1 MAYDNERRK
10 YNKAPFRFI
19 EIEVDA
25 TTYRFGEN
33 LSPLPNGF
41 DGEPT
46 LLGVSMS
53 AAQIDLSGGF
63 GLRAS
68 ASVSI
73 SESMTFT
80 EYGATIASP
89 MRFWACWRAANPN
102 YKNQRISVYSGYV
115 PDNEF
120 DISNFI
126 RRDYII
132 DTFAWAKDGVQI
144 SLVDPLKLA
153 NNNNAK
159 YPLESTGFL
168 SLDINDVVTTAT
180 LAPLGIGDTEYPA
193 ASSGDSST
201 WYFVRINDE
210 IMQVTNRASDTL
222 TIVRGQFNTIASDHN
237 ADDTVQYCL
246 YYDTQ
251 TVSAIAYDLV
261 VNGAGIDPAYINQ
274 VAWDA
279 ESSANFPNTYDSIIT
294 EPTGVKDLIEEF
306 SQSAPHYYYYDERV
320 NKIQF
325 VALKPPPVGG
335 QLLTYEGNLLRGK
348 VAAGDDQDAR
358 VSTVVIYFGIFNPVK
373 DLDETSNYRQVYIRE
388 DSDSVTDY
396 GSRAYKVIY
405 SRWISNDGKTASVL
419 AAARIGRRFA
429 SAPRNLSYELDA
441 KDAEVWTGDNV
452 RVVTDLILNDVTF
465 DPAELTYQVISAK
478 ENISMNTFNYKVSEH
493 TYGPAVDGDDD
504 VEDPNVRL
512 IYIAGEQDQLKDDL
526 GNPRTL
532 RELYDDEY
540 PDIDPAYD
548 VRFIIEPSAVVGST
562 TNTAYGINTGAFPEL
577 TTPILIDVRGL
588 LLGKGGDGGDGQ
600 AGDGEDGGSALS
612 LDDDVRINNSGIIG
626 GGGGGG
632 GRAINTDPEPAIRE
646 ECGGGGGAG
655 FVNGIGGV
663 FAEDGTNTDGGLG
676 NTAGFE
682 PSGAGGDL
690 GAIGIAGNDGTGGAA
705 GAAIDRNGYTITY
718 INAGDIR
725 GTINA

>member
-10 YNKAPFRFI
+10 YNKSPFRFI
-19 EIEVDA
+19 EIEVGG

-41 DGEPT
+41 EGEPT
-46 LLGVSMS
+46 LLSVSMS

-80 EYGATIASP
+80 EYGATIANP
-89 MRFWACWRAANPN
+89 RRFWACWRAANPN

-180 LAPLGIGDTEYPA
+180 LAPAGIGDSEYPA

-222 TIVRGQFNTIASDHN
+222 TIVRGQFNTIASEHN

-261 VNGAGIDPAYINQ
+261 VNGAGIDSSYINQ
-274 VAWDA
+274 TAWDA
-279 ESSANFPNTYDSIIT
+279 ESSANFPNTYDAIIT

-358 VSTVVIYFGIFNPVK
+358 VSTVVMYFGIFNPVK

-441 KDAEVWTGDNV
+441 KDAEVWTGDGV
-452 RVVTDLILNDVTF
+452 RVTTDLILNDTTF

-478 ENISMNTFNYKVSEH
+478 ENISMNTFSYKVSEH

-504 VEDPNVRL
+504 VEDSDVRL
-512 IYIAGEQDQLKDDL
+512 IYIAGDQDRLKDDN
-526 GNPRTL
+526 GNTRTL

-540 PDIDPAYD
+540 ATIGASYD
-548 VRFIIEPSAVVGST
+548 VRFIIEPSAVVGSSSG
-562 TNTAYGINTGAFPEL
+562 TAHAIETGAFPEL
-577 TTPILIDVRGL
+577 TTPILIDVRGM
-588 LLGKGGDGGDGQ
+588 LLGKGGDGANGDS
-600 AGDGEDGGSALS
+600 DGEDGGPALS

-632 GRAINTDPEPAIRE
+632 AGVEVE
-646 ECGGGGGAG
+646 SGGETISEQSGSGGAG
-655 FVNGIGGV
+655 YFNGIGGP
-663 FAEDGTNTDGGLG
+663 AELNASPSQDGTNTTGGG
-676 NTAGFE
+676 GVV
-682 PSGAGGDL
+682 PGGDL
-690 GAIGIAGNDGTGGAA
+690 GQSGDNAGTNSGGAA
-705 GAAIDRNGYTITY
+705 GAAIDKNGYTITY

-725 GTINA
+725 GAVNA